1 MHTPGHARTHA
12 HSTPNKENYALHVL
26 PRLPTFPQTF
36 QESRGSLPST
46 SRAPFDHFAHVQ
58 SSTRDFRHIKAL
70 PVINQSHFQVS
81 HVVTR
86 VSAAA
91 CSRKQTRLQRLLI
104 LDQVPRP
111 DAASYRGA
119 A

>member
-12 HSTPNKENYALHVL
+12 HSTPSKENYALHVL
-26 PRLPTFPQTF
+26 LSLPTFPQTF
-36 QESRGSLPST
+36 QESRGFLPST
-46 SRAPFDHFAHVQ
+46 SRAHFDHLAHVQ
-58 SSTRDFRHIKAL
+58 SSTRDFRLVKAL
-70 PVINQSHFQVS
+70 PVINQSHFHVS

-104 LDQVPRP
+104 LDQVPTRCG
-111 DAASYRGA
+111 SYRGA